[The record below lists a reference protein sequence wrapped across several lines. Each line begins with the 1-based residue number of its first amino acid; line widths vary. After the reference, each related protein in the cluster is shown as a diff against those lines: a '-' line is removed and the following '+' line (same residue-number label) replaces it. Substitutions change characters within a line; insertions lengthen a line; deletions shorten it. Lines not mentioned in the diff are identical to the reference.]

1 MGQSLAQNYI
11 HIIFSVK
18 NRKPLIN
25 ESIEQELFQYIGG
38 LCKNLE
44 STPLEVG
51 GYKNHIHI
59 LCILSKK
66 LPLATLIQKVK
77 SKSSKWIKPKGP
89 EYKNFY
95 WQNGYGAFSISS
107 SKVESFR
114 SYIKKQKEHHQ
125 NMSFEEEYKDMLK
138 ENNVEFDARYIWD

>member
-18 NRKPLIN
+18 NRKSLIH